1 MEDNWQLVYSSPY
14 IYQVEMVQAVLIDF
28 EIKSVVI
35 NKQDSSY
42 HFGEVEL
49 YVEQDNV
56 LRARQIINREGL

>member
-14 IYQVEMVQAVLIDF
+14 IYQVEIVQAVLIDF
-28 EIKSVVI
+28 DIKSVVI

-42 HFGEVEL
+42 HFVEVEL

-56 LRARQIINREGL
+56 IRAKQIINREGL

>member
-42 HFGEVEL
+42 HFGEVAL

-56 LRARQIINREGL
+56 LRARQIINRKGM